1 MSESNEHRQNG
12 GMGRTIS
19 IGAAVGVISGLIG
32 IYVFFKDEITARLFP
47 DQATAT
53 KADIKEQLQLSEER
67 ISAVVAAS
75 VADAIIS
82 ARASGTDISQD
93 VKVDYEAALTKL
105 LTSDDP
111 ALNDAKF
118 LAVAGNAE
126 AAAQNMVTTLS
137 APASD
142 ADTIKPKSRAELL
155 LSAGDIL
162 VPTDSAKALAA
173 FEKALELDPGN
184 QVLKTRIQKLREATA
199 AKNEAVA
206 IPNAA
211 FDLGGL
217 NFEFQGCDQPET
229 PRCVFTVMNPT
240 PDPIRLDLY
249 PRQWAIDETG
259 AWVQTRRKSIA
270 ANSETYWDVPSLET
284 SQIEF
289 SFTSAANKFQLFRPN
304 FMVGGIQFEKEFRD
318 IAIRGG
324 KQIAVRSMRPV
335 DTAHPEYAYEV
346 AGVKVH
352 FLGCTSADA
361 PVCSFDLINT
371 GNKDV
376 TVEGRSASGYT
387 EDGVQLNSVK
397 SVISLENKRESSAP
411 PGIAFTWQVS
421 FDRQAGMFQSFWPDL
436 RINRDTYPREFR
448 NILIASTRPEV
459 KTMRFDQATSENAVF
474 DIAGLKFAFL
484 GCRNPLTPTC
494 VIDIQNTTGKALSL
508 DLRRPEATLPDG
520 STVDANSELLEMSSS
535 SSVWFPAGLTTTYEV
550 AFRREM
556 SEIEQLSLRLY
567 VDGDRY
573 DHALTNISV
582 Q

>member
-1 MSESNEHRQNG
+1 
-12 GMGRTIS
+12 
-19 IGAAVGVISGLIG
+19 
-32 IYVFFKDEITARLFP
+32 
-47 DQATAT
+47 
-53 KADIKEQLQLSEER
+53 
-67 ISAVVAAS
+67 
-75 VADAIIS
+75 
-82 ARASGTDISQD
+82 

-105 LTSDDP
+105 LTSEDP

-142 ADTIKPKSRAELL
+142 ADTIKPKNRAELL

-184 QVLKTRIQKLREATA
+184 QVLQTRIQKLREATA

-229 PRCVFTVMNPT
+229 PRCVFTVMNPM

-289 SFTSAANKFQLFRPN
+289 SFPRTANKFQLFRPN

-324 KQIAVRSMRPV
+324 KQIGVHSMRPV

-361 PVCSFDLINT
+361 PVCRFDMINT
-371 GNKDV
+371 GQKDV
-376 TVEGRSASGYT
+376 TVEGRGAAGYT
-387 EDGVQLNSVK
+387 EDGVQLNSAK
-397 SVISLENKRESSAP
+397 SVISLQNNRGSSAP
-411 PGIAFTWQVS
+411 PGIAFTWEIS
-421 FDRQAGMFQSFWPDL
+421 FSRQAGLFQSFWPDL
-436 RINRDTYPREFR
+436 RINGDTYPRELR

-459 KTMRFDQATSENAVF
+459 KTLRLDQATSENAVF

-520 STVDANSELLEMSSS
+520 STVVANSDVLEMSSDS
-535 SSVWFPAGLTTTYEV
+535 TVWFPAGLTTTYEI

-556 SEIEQLSLRLY
+556 SEIEQLSLRLF

-582 Q
+582 E

>member
-1 MSESNEHRQNG
+1 MSESKEHRQNG
-12 GMGRTIS
+12 GMRRTIS

-32 IYVFFKDEITARLFP
+32 IYVFFKDEVTARLFP
-47 DQATAT
+47 DQAIAT

-82 ARASGTDISQD
+82 ARASGTDISQE

-118 LAVAGNAE
+118 LAIAGNAE
-126 AAAQNMVTTLS
+126 AAAQNMVTTFS
-137 APASD
+137 APADNTD
-142 ADTIKPKSRAELL
+142 AIKAKTRADLL

-162 VPTDSAKALAA
+162 VPTDSLKALAA
-173 FEKALELDPGN
+173 YEKALELDPGN
-184 QVLKTRIQKLREATA
+184 QVLMTRVQKLREATA
-199 AKNEAVA
+199 ARNEAVA

-217 NFEFQGCDQPET
+217 NFEFQGCDEPET
-229 PRCVFTVMNPT
+229 PRCVFTVMNPM
-240 PDPIRLDLY
+240 PDPIRLDIY

-270 ANSETYWDVPSLET
+270 ANSETYWEVPSLET

-289 SFTSAANKFQLFRPN
+289 RFPRTANKFQLFRPN
-304 FMVGGIQFEKEFRD
+304 FMVGGVQFEKEFRD

-324 KQIAVRSMRPV
+324 KQIEVRSMRPI
-335 DTAHPEYAYEV
+335 DTAHPEYAYEI
-346 AGVKVH
+346 AGVKIH

-361 PVCSFDLINT
+361 PVCRFDMINT
-371 GNKDV
+371 GQKDV
-376 TVEGRSASGYT
+376 TVEGRGAAGYT
-387 EDGVQLNSVK
+387 EEGVRLNSAK
-397 SVISLENKRESSAP
+397 SIISLENQQGSSAP
-411 PGIAFTWQVS
+411 PGIAFTWEIS
-421 FDRQAGMFQSFWPDL
+421 FSRQAGMFQSLWPDL
-436 RINRDTYPREFR
+436 RINGDAYPREFR
-448 NILIASTRPEV
+448 DIQIASTLPEI
-459 KTMRFDQATSENAVF
+459 KTLRLDQATSENAVF

-484 GCRNPLTPTC
+484 GCRNTLNPTC
-494 VIDIQNTTGKALSL
+494 VIDIQNTTGKALSV
-508 DLRRPEATLPDG
+508 DLRRPVATLPDG
-520 STVDANSELLEMSSS
+520 TTVNANSDVLEMSSDS
-535 SSVWFPAGLTTTYEV
+535 TVWFPAGLTTTYEI

-556 SEIEQLSLRLY
+556 SEIEQLSLRLF
-567 VDGDRY
+567 VDGNGY
-573 DHALTNISV
+573 DYALTNISV